1 MQKDKENANPQRSES
16 PEYKPPSP
24 GKRKK
29 KKGIEV
35 KDFRDESSK
44 YGGRFSKNDF
54 VERKSILDQINTD
67 SGINQS
73 PFRGILRMTL
83 LLALI
88 YVINSIFHDLLRKK
102 SWDESVKQFKM
113 IKIYGKE
120 IATVMTHWVGYIA
133 YSHLS
138 FILQK
143 LVAYRL
149 IN

>member
-1 MQKDKENANPQRSES
+1 MDKDKKNPLRSLS

-29 KKGIEV
+29 KKGNEL
-35 KDFRDESSK
+35 KDFRAEAGK

-73 PFRGILRMTL
+73 PFRGILRMTF

-88 YVINSIFHDLLRKK
+88 YVLNSICHDLLRYK
-102 SWDESVKQFKM
+102 SWDASLKQFYM
-113 IKIYGKE
+113 IKIYK
-120 IATVMTHWVGYIA
+120 
-133 YSHLS
+133 
-138 FILQK
+138 
-143 LVAYRL
+143 
-149 IN
+149 